1 MQIDNLNKGM
11 IVKNYKELCKLLDE
25 PVCSGNSKIS
35 QMNEWE
41 RYFSFHKIEGTYG
54 YQIEE
59 IFDKPLPLYD
69 YRKDA
74 IYAKLIQLILTYKM
88 SLSNSYELLMT
99 KRQLYA
105 YLGLTNDN
113 YKNNNIAEAKIK
125 EIQKKHLEEYPIMS
139 EEQTFYYYNDFN
151 LFVRRKLSKI
161 VEDALSAM
169 AKRHMITYSHTY
181 VIFPHIDIK
190 ECNKPEYLKEEEY
203 EDRNKIREATPEEI
217 SIILGIE
224 HEYNKEHKDISF
236 LNSYNYRKYYSGFNA
251 LIQEKTDWNGVARV
265 IKIIYN
271 AEAMADIVSLIKGEL
286 ITECHNAQ
294 LQLNSTV
301 IERFEKHFETVYQ
314 NKKKALID
322 KTKNSMTIL
331 PESWT
336 DEYIYENIVK
346 NDHILSKETLH
357 DNYIDI
363 QKEFIKL
370 FMEIT
375 VSE

>member
-59 IFDKPLPLYD
+59 IFDKPLPSYD

-190 ECNKPEYLKEEEY
+190 ECNKPEYLKEEY

-346 NDHILSKETLH
+346 NDHILSKEALH